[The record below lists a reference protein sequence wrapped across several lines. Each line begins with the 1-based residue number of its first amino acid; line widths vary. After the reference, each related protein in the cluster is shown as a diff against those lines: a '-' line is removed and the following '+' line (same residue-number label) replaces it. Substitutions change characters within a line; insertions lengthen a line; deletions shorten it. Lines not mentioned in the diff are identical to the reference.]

1 MASRLPDPPL
11 LLITDRTQAVGGD
24 LVAVV
29 GAALEA
35 GCRWLSLREK
45 DLPPAA
51 QMALLDLLRPLV
63 RAVGG
68 CLTIHGDARLAQH
81 CDGVHLG
88 VGGDVAAARARLG
101 PGALIGLSCHSTAEL
116 AVAAAE
122 GADYASLSPI
132 YPSASKPGYGPA
144 LGSASLAAAP
154 LPVLALGGVGVEQVA
169 ACYAAG
175 AAGVA
180 VMGGPMRRPAEMAT
194 LIAAWNAAATP
205 GRKAGI

>member
-1 MASRLPDPPL
+1 MASRLPAPPL

-24 LVAVV
+24 LVAVA

-51 QMALLDLLRPLV
+51 QVALLERLCPLV

-68 CLTIHGDARLAQH
+68 CLTIHGDPHLARL

-88 VGGDVAAARARLG
+88 AGGDVAAARARLG
-101 PGALIGLSCHSTAEL
+101 PGALIGLSCHSKAEL
-116 AVAAAE
+116 ALAARQ

-132 YPSASKPGYGPA
+132 YLSASKPGYGPA
-144 LGSASLAAAP
+144 LGPASLAGAP
-154 LPVLALGGVGVEQVA
+154 LPVLALGGVGVAQVA
-169 ACYAAG
+169 ACRAAG
-175 AAGVA
+175 AAGIA
-180 VMGGPMRRPAEMAT
+180 VMGGPMRRPAEMAD
-194 LIAAWNAAATP
+194 LLAAWNAAATP